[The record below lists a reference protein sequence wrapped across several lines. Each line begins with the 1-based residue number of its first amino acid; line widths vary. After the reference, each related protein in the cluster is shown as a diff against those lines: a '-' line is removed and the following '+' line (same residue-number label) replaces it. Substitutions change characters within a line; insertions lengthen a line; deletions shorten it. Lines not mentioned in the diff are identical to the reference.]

1 MTWPRCIV
9 PGTTYLLTRRCTQ
22 RRFTLVPRG
31 IVPKLIGY
39 CVALAAERHGVLVHA
54 ITVMSNH
61 WHAVVTDPHRRIPE
75 FSRDVHSLTARALN
89 AHLGRWEALWSS
101 QRLSL
106 VELVDAPDVWDKLVY
121 TLTNP
126 VEAGLVARSAEWP
139 GLRTRSVDMTRDPR
153 IFKRP
158 RTKFFRRSRL
168 PKEVRLCLSVPP
180 LLEPCDA
187 HSFAQELQE
196 RIVARETILRER
208 MEAAGRRFMGAAD
221 VKRQRR
227 DASPRTHEKRR
238 GRDPAVAS
246 RDRTRRLGAL
256 ERLRRF
262 RDAYRAALARWRQ
275 RAGAVR
281 FPEGTYKMRDYPGV
295 ISDRAP
301 PLSCQA
307 A

>member
-1 MTWPRCIV
+1 MTWPRRIV

-22 RRFTLVPRG
+22 RRFMLVPRG
-31 IVPKLIGY
+31 IVPSLFGY
-39 CVALAAERHGVLVHA
+39 CVALAAERHGILVHA
-54 ITVMSNH
+54 VTCMSNH
-61 WHAVVTDPHRRIPE
+61 WHAVVTDPHGRIPD
-75 FSRDVHSLTARALN
+75 FSRDVHSLSARALN

-139 GLRTRSVDMTRDPR
+139 GLRTRPIDVTREPR
-153 IFKRP
+153 VFKRP
-158 RTKFFRRSRL
+158 RTRFFRHSGL
-168 PKEVRLCLSVPP
+168 PTKVQLQLTVPP

-187 HSFAQELQE
+187 HALAQELQE
-196 RIVARETILRER
+196 RVTAREAAIRDKR
-208 MEAAGRRFMGAAD
+208 EAAGRGFMGAHD
-221 VKRQRR
+221 IKRQRR
-227 DASPRTHEKRR
+227 DAHPKTHEFRR
-238 GRDPAVAS
+238 GRHPVVAS

-262 RDAYRAALARWRQ
+262 RDAYRAALERWRQ
-275 RAGAVR
+275 HTGPVR
-281 FPEGTYKMRDYPGV
+281 FPEGTYKMREYPGV
-295 ISDRAP
+295 VSDRAP
-301 PLSCQA
+301 PVSRQA